1 MDPLATTSLSP
12 SSELCQDLPGL
23 LNSIDIETWPV
34 IIYMLIIV
42 SIFSCCLA
50 AVLSCFLCYFCY
62 RHKQRNS
69 QDSSSF
75 SKRWTSVTTTTPM
88 ITSPITQDEEKY
100 DFSDG
105 VLSNEPTSK
114 TFQTTSLTDAT
125 HQVSVEVT
133 MLPVATPAPCM
144 PASLNKSKYR
154 SCDEITDETVQT
166 QSYSVA
172 TPNHYTQSTNSLQR
186 RSPAQEGSNR
196 PSVSSFKPQ
205 QQSQQTE
212 HENRNNGGSSRG
224 SGSQKRTNY
233 VQIVATKKKDP
244 VAAPPTQSGIRPHT
258 PSNHIT
264 GQDALPSR
272 SARSNSSP
280 AVNEV
285 LYENSSSVR
294 LMGLLGKQSTMPT
307 PMPRRGNQESPESSP
322 SHSYENS
329 LPFARLQTSSQHSTP
344 THAQTGATSNP
355 SPRRVTNPAII
366 SQNKSR
372 GPPPNPKPKPSGAQS
387 GRVSVDNAEH
397 QQLPR
402 SRFLSHPGPV
412 AHLVENGDDSHIYLS
427 PRTVGGSAVPWKP
440 YKELD
445 FTTLEPENDYAVPNS
460 LLQDENDEN
469 DYCVPPPTVD
479 STDVFY

>member
-1 MDPLATTSLSP
+1 MGFMHSQNKRKSTLVY
-12 SSELCQDLPGL
+12 
-23 LNSIDIETWPV
+23 IDIFP
-34 IIYMLIIV
+34 I
-42 SIFSCCLA
+42 
-50 AVLSCFLCYFCY
+50 
-62 RHKQRNS
+62 
-69 QDSSSF
+69 DSSSF

-100 DFSDG
+100 NFSDG

-125 HQVSVEVT
+125 NHQVPVEVT
-133 MLPVATPAPCM
+133 MLPVATSASCM
-144 PASLNKSKYR
+144 PASLNKSKYN
-154 SCDEITDETVQT
+154 SCDEITDETVQAA
-166 QSYSVA
+166 QSYNVA
-172 TPNHYTQSTNSLQR
+172 TPNHYTQSTNSLQ

-205 QQSQQTE
+205 QQQHQQTE
-212 HENRNNGGSSRG
+212 HEERNNGGSSRG
-224 SGSQKRTNY
+224 IGSQKRINY

-244 VAAPPTQSGIRPHT
+244 VAAPPTQSGIGPHT
-258 PSNHIT
+258 TSDQAT

-272 SARSNSSP
+272 SARSHSSP

-307 PMPRRGNQESPESSP
+307 PMPRRGNQESHNTESSP

-329 LPFARLQTSSQHSTP
+329 LPFTRLHTNSQHSTP
-344 THAQTGATSNP
+344 THAQTGASNNH
-355 SPRRVTNPAII
+355 SPRRVTNPAMI
-366 SQNKSR
+366 SHSKSR

-387 GRVSVDNAEH
+387 GRVSVDNTAQQQ
-397 QQLPR
+397 QQLPPR

-412 AHLVENGDDSHIYLS
+412 AHLVGNGDDNHIYLS

-445 FTTLEPENDYAVPNS
+445 FTTLEPENDYAVPKR

-469 DYCVPPPTVD
+469 DYCVPPLTVG